1 MLMIVR
7 KNKDTGLVKSIFEYT
22 SEMWIEF
29 DNIYNKRVSSSSTV
43 ETVDIP
49 ETAFITHVSGQRVVS
64 PEYIRDVLE
73 KSDC

>member
-1 MLMIVR
+1 MIVR

-43 ETVDIP
+43 ETVDIS
-49 ETAFITHVSGQRVVS
+49 ETAFITNVSGQRVVS